1 MIVRYKKR
9 ALRDVERIHD
19 DIAQFDPSAAKR
31 VIRRIEH
38 SVSRLNVL
46 PLSSRH
52 GVVLG
57 TRLLVVPG
65 LPYVVVHRVR
75 DQVIDIIAVI
85 HTARNRRS

>member
-52 GVVLG
+52 GVVPG